1 MSLKNICTTYAE
13 YLRVNISTF
22 STFFNII
29 YYKTTNDRLLWD
41 IPAVVVVGN
50 PLGAC
55 SVSRAKEFR
64 NFLQQ
69 QQTMEKCSGNNYN
82 RKWRG
87 GGRGGVVGGFFGT
100 VFWTIAELEKL
111 LTELRCTQLL
121 PMLLLFLLLVR
132 AGRYFRLA
140 CRQRK
145 QRRRGQKTLVPMV
158 PPCLDRKQVLEFCFL
173 RQSWSSPLD
182 TSSCACCGTTWNPVG
197 LSSGNSRIVQS

>member
-1 MSLKNICTTYAE
+1 MSLKNICTTYVE

-41 IPAVVVVGN
+41 IPAVVVVVGN

-87 GGRGGVVGGFFGT
+87 GGRGGVDGGFFGT

-111 LTELRCTQLL
+111 LTELRSTQLL
-121 PMLLLFLLLVR
+121 PCCCCFCCWREPEDISDLLADR
-132 AGRYFRLA
+132 ENKDEGG
-140 CRQRK
+140 
-145 QRRRGQKTLVPMV
+145 RRRWFRW
-158 PPCLDRKQVLEFCFL
+158 CLHV
-173 RQSWSSPLD
+173 
-182 TSSCACCGTTWNPVG
+182 
-197 LSSGNSRIVQS
+197 